1 MSLEEL
7 QQEFNDELGNDE
19 EVVNEK
25 LKQKKY
31 WTKVLRKLTEIKK
44 QNKAITKHTYLS
56 YWRHI
61 VLST

>member
-1 MSLEEL
+1 MKREGIAEGIEILDCEYEEMSLEEL

-31 WTKVLRKLTEIKK
+31 
-44 QNKAITKHTYLS
+44 
-56 YWRHI
+56 
-61 VLST
+61 

>member
-31 WTKVLRKLTEIKK
+31 
-44 QNKAITKHTYLS
+44 
-56 YWRHI
+56 
-61 VLST
+61 

>member
-7 QQEFNDELGNDE
+7 QQEFNDELCNDE

-31 WTKVLRKLTEIKK
+31 WTKVVRLPQT
-44 QNKAITKHTYLS
+44 
-56 YWRHI
+56 
-61 VLST
+61 